1 MDVGDPLPFPVA
13 AIETT
18 RPLPRR
24 LQSADERWTALL
36 RGDDPVTEI
45 PANRR
50 DAEESGERRS
60 GLSRGV
66 DY

>member
-1 MDVGDPLPFPVA
+1 VGDPLPAPA
-13 AIETT
+13 AVIGMA
-18 RPLPRR
+18 RPLPPRAE
-24 LQSADERWTALL
+24 SPDGRWAALL

-45 PANRR
+45 TANGR

>member
-1 MDVGDPLPFPVA
+1 MARPFPP
-13 AIETT
+13 
-18 RPLPRR
+18 RPESP
-24 LQSADERWTALL
+24 DGRWAALL

-45 PANRR
+45 PASGRGA
-50 DAEESGERRS
+50 DESGERRS